1 MSMLEF
7 VGYTIFLSGPQSA
20 HSSVAIKVQPNS
32 LHVFPSDIAHS
43 ILFKHIK
50 LGLLKRGTK
59 YLIDAIPY
67 NYSSNLVKGLKNYGR
82 RRDLKD
88 MTIISPIYVRTHV
101 L

>member
-1 MSMLEF
+1 LW
-7 VGYTIFLSGPQSA
+7 VIQYFLSGPQSA

-59 YLIDAIPY
+59 YLIKAIPC

-82 RRDLKD
+82 RRDLED
-88 MTIISPIYVRTHV
+88 MVIISPIYVRTHV